1 MTNATIRDQFRPAP
15 GIAYLD
21 AATYGLPPLATVA
34 ALERALQRWQSGE
47 ADFVTEWESEGD
59 LCRHLFADL
68 IGARASEIALI
79 PTVSVGAG
87 LVAASLE
94 AGDKVIVP
102 SMEFTSVLFPMLV
115 AEQARGAQV
124 RQVPFEALADSIQPD
139 TDLVAF
145 SLTRSQS
152 GDTADLAAICEAA
165 RAHGTKVFVDATHA
179 IPFVPV
185 ADHLRDIDYLVCHG
199 YKHLLCPRG
208 VSFLY
213 VRQDRWNDLASYT
226 ASWRAVA
233 PDQHR
238 HYGGSLTLAPDAARF
253 DVSLAWHAWVGA
265 RQSLELLLEWQ
276 RAGQLAPVLD
286 LSAQLAEGLGL
297 NPPTSSIVTL
307 SVPDA
312 DAAEAAIAEAGVKCA
327 SRGGNIRFSPH
338 VYNTPEDIERAIEAV
353 APLAL
358 AAD

>member
-1 MTNATIRDQFRPAP
+1 
-15 GIAYLD
+15 
-21 AATYGLPPLATVA
+21 
-34 ALERALQRWQSGE
+34 
-47 ADFVTEWESEGD
+47 
-59 LCRHLFADL
+59 
-68 IGARASEIALI
+68 
-79 PTVSVGAG
+79 
-87 LVAASLE
+87 
-94 AGDKVIVP
+94 
-102 SMEFTSVLFPMLV
+102 MEFTSVLFPMLV
-115 AEQARGAQV
+115 AEQARGARV
-124 RQVPFEALADSIQPD
+124 RQVPFDELAASIQPD
-139 TDLVAF
+139 TELVAF

-152 GDTADLAAICEAA
+152 GETADLAAICQAA
-165 RAHGTKVFVDATHA
+165 RENGAKVFVDATHA

-185 ADHLRDIDYLVCHG
+185 TDHLREIDFLVCHG

-213 VRQDRWNDLASYT
+213 VRQDRWDELAAFT

-233 PDQHR
+233 PEQAR
-238 HYGGSLTLAPDAARF
+238 HYGGPLTLAPDAMRF
-253 DVSLAWHAWVGA
+253 DVSLAWQAWIGA
-265 RQSLELLLEWQ
+265 RPSLELLVEWQ

-312 DAAEAAIAEAGVKCA
+312 DAVEAALADAGVKCA

-338 VYNTPEDIERAIEAV
+338 VYNTPADIERAIKAV